1 MSYPDALKKLK
12 SVYDRVSS
20 NVADV
25 LVEIE
30 LYEDL
35 FKKSATDIN
44 NLLKRLN
51 IDNWHFYTS
60 QPRSYF
66 RVEHI
71 NDDVIKAWNRR
82 DHIDDSIDS
91 SVSYPSPSSNLS
103 GFREDIDKSLLSV
116 IRRSKLNLP
125 LFMDRGV
132 KTIRTIESLV
142 TEDLR
147 RDLSDIA
154 NELNQSYENVMRM
167 ISKVQ
172 GISDS
177 YRKALTT
184 REQQAANEWF
194 AEGYVKKGMNLK
206 LLLSSIGYPYHSEEI
221 IGIVDNTVVTTERE
235 YPELLRLN
243 SQSSIPYTDYDEIR
257 KATWRTYNSNIDVD
271 KIINLEKYVDNFEKK
286 YTE

>member
-35 FKKSATDIN
+35 FEKSATDMN
-44 NLLKRLN
+44 NLLKRFN

-60 QPRSYF
+60 QPRSDF

-71 NDDVIKAWNRR
+71 NDDVMEAQNKRIYNSA
-82 DHIDDSIDS
+82 S
-91 SVSYPSPSSNLS
+91 SLVSYPSPSSNLS

-116 IRRSKLNLP
+116 IRRSRLNLP

-154 NELNQSYENVMRM
+154 TELNQSYENVMRM
-167 ISKVQ
+167 ISKAQ

-177 YRKALTT
+177 YHKALTT

-286 YTE
+286 YTG

>member
-20 NVADV
+20 SVADV

-44 NLLKRLN
+44 NLLKRFN

-60 QPRSYF
+60 QPRSCF

-71 NDDVIKAWNRR
+71 NDGVMEAQNKRIYNSA
-82 DHIDDSIDS
+82 S
-91 SVSYPSPSSNLS
+91 SLVSYPSPSSNLS
-103 GFREDIDKSLLSV
+103 GFRKDIDESLLSV
-116 IRRSKLNLP
+116 IRRSRLNLP

-154 NELNQSYENVMRM
+154 AELNQSYENVMRM
-167 ISKVQ
+167 ISKAQ

-177 YRKALTT
+177 YRKALDTF
-184 REQQAANEWF
+184 EQQAANEWF

-286 YTE
+286 YIE

>member
-20 NVADV
+20 NIADV

-44 NLLKRLN
+44 NLLKRFN
-51 IDNWHFYTS
+51 IDNWHFYTP
-60 QPRSYF
+60 QPRSCF

-71 NDDVIKAWNRR
+71 NDDVMEAQNKRIYNSA
-82 DHIDDSIDS
+82 S
-91 SVSYPSPSSNLS
+91 SLVSYPSPSSNLS

-116 IRRSKLNLP
+116 IRRSRLNLP

-154 NELNQSYENVMRM
+154 TELNQSYENVMRM
-167 ISKVQ
+167 ISKAQ

-177 YRKALTT
+177 YHKALTT

-286 YTE
+286 YMG

>member
-1 MSYPDALKKLK
+1 MSYPDALQKLK

-44 NLLKRLN
+44 NLLKRFN

-60 QPRSYF
+60 QPRSCF

-71 NDDVIKAWNRR
+71 NDDVMEAQNKRIYNSA
-82 DHIDDSIDS
+82 S
-91 SVSYPSPSSNLS
+91 SLVSYPSPSSNLS

-116 IRRSKLNLP
+116 IRRSRLNLP

-154 NELNQSYENVMRM
+154 AELNQSYENVMRM
-167 ISKVQ
+167 ISKAQ

-177 YRKALTT
+177 YHKALTT

-206 LLLSSIGYPYHSEEI
+206 LLLSSIGYPDHSEEI

-286 YTE
+286 YMG

>member
-44 NLLKRLN
+44 NLLKRFN
-51 IDNWHFYTS
+51 IDNWHFYTP
-60 QPRSYF
+60 QPRSCF

-71 NDDVIKAWNRR
+71 NDDVMEAQNKRIYNSA
-82 DHIDDSIDS
+82 S
-91 SVSYPSPSSNLS
+91 SLVSYPSPSSSLS

-116 IRRSKLNLP
+116 IRRSRLNLP

-154 NELNQSYENVMRM
+154 TELNQSYENVMRM

-257 KATWRTYNSNIDVD
+257 KTTWRTYNSNIDVD

-286 YTE
+286 YMG

>member
-44 NLLKRLN
+44 NLLKRFN
-51 IDNWHFYTS
+51 IDNWHFYTP
-60 QPRSYF
+60 QPRSCF

-71 NDDVIKAWNRR
+71 NDDVMEAQNKRIYNSA
-82 DHIDDSIDS
+82 S
-91 SVSYPSPSSNLS
+91 SLVSYPSPSSNLS

-116 IRRSKLNLP
+116 IRRSRLNLP

-154 NELNQSYENVMRM
+154 TELNQSYENVMRM
-167 ISKVQ
+167 ISKAQ

-177 YRKALTT
+177 YHKALTT

-286 YTE
+286 YMG

>member
-20 NVADV
+20 NIADV

-44 NLLKRLN
+44 NLLKRFN

-60 QPRSYF
+60 QPRSCF

-71 NDDVIKAWNRR
+71 NDDVMEAQNKRIYNSA
-82 DHIDDSIDS
+82 S
-91 SVSYPSPSSNLS
+91 SLVSYPSPSSNLS

-116 IRRSKLNLP
+116 IRRSRLNLP

-154 NELNQSYENVMRM
+154 TELNQSYENVMRM

-286 YTE
+286 YTG

>member
-44 NLLKRLN
+44 NLLKRFN
-51 IDNWHFYTS
+51 IDNWHFYTP
-60 QPRSYF
+60 QPRSCF

-71 NDDVIKAWNRR
+71 NDDVMEAQNKRIYNSA
-82 DHIDDSIDS
+82 S
-91 SVSYPSPSSNLS
+91 SLVSYPSPSSNLS

-116 IRRSKLNLP
+116 IRRSRLNLP

-154 NELNQSYENVMRM
+154 TELNQSYENVMRM
-167 ISKVQ
+167 ISKAQ

-177 YRKALTT
+177 YHKALTT

-286 YTE
+286 YTG

>member
-44 NLLKRLN
+44 NLLKRFN
-51 IDNWHFYTS
+51 IDNWHFYTP
-60 QPRSYF
+60 QPRSCF

-71 NDDVIKAWNRR
+71 NDDVMEAQNKRIYTSA
-82 DHIDDSIDS
+82 S
-91 SVSYPSPSSNLS
+91 SLVSYPSPSSNLS

-116 IRRSKLNLP
+116 IRRSRLNLP

-132 KTIRTIESLV
+132 KIIRTIESLV

-286 YTE
+286 YME

>member
-20 NVADV
+20 NIADV

-44 NLLKRLN
+44 NLLKRFN
-51 IDNWHFYTS
+51 IDNWHFYTP
-60 QPRSYF
+60 QPRSCF

-71 NDDVIKAWNRR
+71 NDDVMEAQNKRIYNSA
-82 DHIDDSIDS
+82 S
-91 SVSYPSPSSNLS
+91 SLVSYPSPSSNLS

-116 IRRSKLNLP
+116 IRRSRLNLP

-154 NELNQSYENVMRM
+154 AELNQSYENVMRM

-235 YPELLRLN
+235 YPELLRLK

-286 YTE
+286 YMG

>member
-44 NLLKRLN
+44 NLLKRFN
-51 IDNWHFYTS
+51 IDNWHFYTP
-60 QPRSYF
+60 QPRSCF

-71 NDDVIKAWNRR
+71 NDGVMEAQNKRIYNSA
-82 DHIDDSIDS
+82 S
-91 SVSYPSPSSNLS
+91 SLVSYPSPSSNLS

-116 IRRSKLNLP
+116 IRRSRLNLP

-154 NELNQSYENVMRM
+154 AELNQSYENVMRM

-243 SQSSIPYTDYDEIR
+243 SQSPIPYTDYDEIR

-271 KIINLEKYVDNFEKK
+271 KIINLEKYVDDFEKK
-286 YTE
+286 YMG

>member
-44 NLLKRLN
+44 NLLKRFN
-51 IDNWHFYTS
+51 IDNWHFYTT

-71 NDDVIKAWNRR
+71 NDDVMEAQNKRIYNSAG
-82 DHIDDSIDS
+82 SL
-91 SVSYPSPSSNLS
+91 VSYPSPSSNLS
-103 GFREDIDKSLLSV
+103 GFRKDIDESLLSV
-116 IRRSKLNLP
+116 IRRSRLNLP

-154 NELNQSYENVMRM
+154 AELNQSYENVMRM
-167 ISKVQ
+167 ISKAQ

-177 YRKALTT
+177 YRKALDTF
-184 REQQAANEWF
+184 EQQAANEWF

-271 KIINLEKYVDNFEKK
+271 KLINLEKYVDNFEKK
-286 YTE
+286 YMG

>member
-44 NLLKRLN
+44 NLLKRFN
-51 IDNWHFYTS
+51 IDNWHFYTP
-60 QPRSYF
+60 QPRSCF
-66 RVEHI
+66 RVEHV
-71 NDDVIKAWNRR
+71 NDDVMEAQNKRIYNSA
-82 DHIDDSIDS
+82 S
-91 SVSYPSPSSNLS
+91 SLVSYPSPSSNLS

-116 IRRSKLNLP
+116 IRRSRLNLP

-154 NELNQSYENVMRM
+154 AELNQSYENVMRM

-286 YTE
+286 YMG

>member
-20 NVADV
+20 NIADV

-44 NLLKRLN
+44 NLLKRFN
-51 IDNWHFYTS
+51 IDNWHFYTP
-60 QPRSYF
+60 QPRSCF

-71 NDDVIKAWNRR
+71 NDDVMEAQNKRIYNSA
-82 DHIDDSIDS
+82 S
-91 SVSYPSPSSNLS
+91 SLVSYPSPSSNLS

-116 IRRSKLNLP
+116 IRRSRLNLP

-154 NELNQSYENVMRM
+154 AELNQSYENVMRM

-221 IGIVDNTVVTTERE
+221 IGIVDNTVITTERE

-286 YTE
+286 YMG

>member
-1 MSYPDALKKLK
+1 MSYPHALKKLK

-44 NLLKRLN
+44 NLLKRFN
-51 IDNWHFYTS
+51 IDNWHFYTP
-60 QPRSYF
+60 QPRSCF

-71 NDDVIKAWNRR
+71 NDDVMEAQNKRIYN
-82 DHIDDSIDS
+82 SIGS

-103 GFREDIDKSLLSV
+103 GFREDIDESLLSV
-116 IRRSKLNLP
+116 IRRSRLNLP

-154 NELNQSYENVMRM
+154 TELNQSYENVMRM
-167 ISKVQ
+167 ISKAQ

-177 YRKALTT
+177 YHKALTT

-286 YTE
+286 YTG

>member
-20 NVADV
+20 NIADV
-25 LVEIE
+25 LAEIE

-44 NLLKRLN
+44 NLLKRFN
-51 IDNWHFYTS
+51 IDNWHFYTP
-60 QPRSYF
+60 QPRSCF

-71 NDDVIKAWNRR
+71 NDDVMEAQNKRIYNSA
-82 DHIDDSIDS
+82 S
-91 SVSYPSPSSNLS
+91 SLVSYPSPSSNLS

-116 IRRSKLNLP
+116 IRRSRLNLP

-154 NELNQSYENVMRM
+154 TELNQSYENVMRM

-286 YTE
+286 YMG

>member
-44 NLLKRLN
+44 NLLKRFN
-51 IDNWHFYTS
+51 IDNWHFYTP
-60 QPRSYF
+60 QPRSCF

-71 NDDVIKAWNRR
+71 NDDVMEAQNKRIYNSA
-82 DHIDDSIDS
+82 S
-91 SVSYPSPSSNLS
+91 SLVSYPSPSSNLS

-116 IRRSKLNLP
+116 IRRSRLNLP

-132 KTIRTIESLV
+132 KTIHTIESLV

-206 LLLSSIGYPYHSEEI
+206 LLLSSIGYPDHSEEI

-286 YTE
+286 YMR

>member
-44 NLLKRLN
+44 NLLKRFN

-60 QPRSYF
+60 QPRSDF

-71 NDDVIKAWNRR
+71 NDDVMEAQNKRVHVDN
-82 DHIDDSIDS
+82 SVGS
-91 SVSYPSPSSNLS
+91 FVSYPSPSSNLS
-103 GFREDIDKSLLSV
+103 GFREDIDKALLST
-116 IRRSKLNLP
+116 IRRSRLNLP

-271 KIINLEKYVDNFEKK
+271 KILNLGKYVDNFEKK
-286 YTE
+286 YVK

>member
-44 NLLKRLN
+44 NLLKRFN
-51 IDNWHFYTS
+51 IDNWHFYTP
-60 QPRSYF
+60 QPRSCF

-71 NDDVIKAWNRR
+71 NDDVMESQNKRIYNSA
-82 DHIDDSIDS
+82 S
-91 SVSYPSPSSNLS
+91 SLVSYPSPSSNLS

-116 IRRSKLNLP
+116 IRRSRLNLP

-154 NELNQSYENVMRM
+154 TELNQSYENVMRM

-286 YTE
+286 YMG

>member
-20 NVADV
+20 NIADV

-44 NLLKRLN
+44 NLLKGFN

-60 QPRSYF
+60 QPRSCF

-71 NDDVIKAWNRR
+71 NDDVMEAQNKRIYNSA
-82 DHIDDSIDS
+82 S
-91 SVSYPSPSSNLS
+91 SLVSYPSPSSNLS

-116 IRRSKLNLP
+116 IRRSRLNLP

-154 NELNQSYENVMRM
+154 TELNQSYENVMRM

-286 YTE
+286 YTG

>member
-44 NLLKRLN
+44 NLLKRFN

-60 QPRSYF
+60 QPRSCF

-71 NDDVIKAWNRR
+71 NDDVMEAQNKRIYNSA
-82 DHIDDSIDS
+82 S
-91 SVSYPSPSSNLS
+91 SLVSFPSPSSNLS
-103 GFREDIDKSLLSV
+103 GFRKDIDESLLSV
-116 IRRSKLNLP
+116 IRRSRLNLP

-154 NELNQSYENVMRM
+154 AELNQSYENVMRM
-167 ISKVQ
+167 ISKAQ

-177 YRKALTT
+177 YRKALNTF
-184 REQQAANEWF
+184 EQQAANEWF

-221 IGIVDNTVVTTERE
+221 IGIVDNTVVTTEKE

-286 YTE
+286 YTG

>member
-35 FKKSATDIN
+35 FEKSATDIN
-44 NLLKRLN
+44 NLLKRFN

-60 QPRSYF
+60 QPRSDF

-71 NDDVIKAWNRR
+71 NDDVMEAQNKRIYNSA
-82 DHIDDSIDS
+82 S
-91 SVSYPSPSSNLS
+91 SLVSYPSPSSNLS

-116 IRRSKLNLP
+116 IRRSRLNLP

-286 YTE
+286 YME

>member
-35 FKKSATDIN
+35 FKKCATDIN
-44 NLLKRLN
+44 NLLKRFN
-51 IDNWHFYTS
+51 IDNWHFYTP
-60 QPRSYF
+60 QPRSCF

-71 NDDVIKAWNRR
+71 NDDVMEAQNKRIYNSA
-82 DHIDDSIDS
+82 S
-91 SVSYPSPSSNLS
+91 SLVSYPSPSSSLS

-116 IRRSKLNLP
+116 IRRSRLNLP

-154 NELNQSYENVMRM
+154 TELNQSYENVMRM

-235 YPELLRLN
+235 YPELLRLK

-271 KIINLEKYVDNFEKK
+271 KIINLEKYVDDFEKK
-286 YTE
+286 YMG

>member
-20 NVADV
+20 NVADA

-44 NLLKRLN
+44 NLLKRFN

-60 QPRSYF
+60 QPRSCF

-71 NDDVIKAWNRR
+71 NDDVIEAQNKRIYNSA
-82 DHIDDSIDS
+82 S
-91 SVSYPSPSSNLS
+91 SLVSYPSPSSNLS

-116 IRRSKLNLP
+116 IRRSRLNLP

-167 ISKVQ
+167 ISKAQ

-177 YRKALTT
+177 YHKALTT

-206 LLLSSIGYPYHSEEI
+206 LLLSSIGYPDHSEEI

-257 KATWRTYNSNIDVD
+257 KATWRTYNSNIDID

-286 YTE
+286 YTG

>member
-20 NVADV
+20 NVADI

-44 NLLKRLN
+44 NLLKRFN

-60 QPRSYF
+60 QPRSCF

-71 NDDVIKAWNRR
+71 NDDVMEAQNKRIYNSA
-82 DHIDDSIDS
+82 S
-91 SVSYPSPSSNLS
+91 SLVSYPSPSSNLS

-116 IRRSKLNLP
+116 IRRSRLNLP

-142 TEDLR
+142 TEDFR

-172 GISDS
+172 EISDS

>member
-12 SVYDRVSS
+12 SVYDRLSS

-44 NLLKRLN
+44 NLLKRFN
-51 IDNWHFYTS
+51 IDNWHFYTP
-60 QPRSYF
+60 QPRSCF

-71 NDDVIKAWNRR
+71 NDDVMEAQNKRIYNSA
-82 DHIDDSIDS
+82 S
-91 SVSYPSPSSNLS
+91 SLVSYPSPSSNLS

-116 IRRSKLNLP
+116 IRRSRLNLP

-167 ISKVQ
+167 ISKAQ

-177 YRKALTT
+177 YHKALTT

-257 KATWRTYNSNIDVD
+257 EATWRTYNSNIDVD

-286 YTE
+286 YME

>member
-1 MSYPDALKKLK
+1 MSYPDALQKLK

-44 NLLKRLN
+44 NLLKRFN

-60 QPRSYF
+60 QPRSCF

-71 NDDVIKAWNRR
+71 NDDVMEAQNKRIYNSA
-82 DHIDDSIDS
+82 S
-91 SVSYPSPSSNLS
+91 SLVSYPSPSSNLS

-116 IRRSKLNLP
+116 IRRSRLNLP

-167 ISKVQ
+167 ISKAQ

-177 YRKALTT
+177 YHKALTT

-206 LLLSSIGYPYHSEEI
+206 LLLSSIGYPDHSEEI

-286 YTE
+286 YMG

>member
-44 NLLKRLN
+44 NLLKRFN
-51 IDNWHFYTS
+51 IDNWHFYTP
-60 QPRSYF
+60 QPRSCF

-71 NDDVIKAWNRR
+71 NDDVMEAQNKRIYNSA
-82 DHIDDSIDS
+82 S
-91 SVSYPSPSSNLS
+91 SLVSYPSPSSNLS

-116 IRRSKLNLP
+116 IRRSRLNLP

-154 NELNQSYENVMRM
+154 TELNQSYENVMRM
-167 ISKVQ
+167 ISKAQ

-177 YRKALTT
+177 YHKALTT

-271 KIINLEKYVDNFEKK
+271 KIINLEKYVDDFEKK
-286 YTE
+286 YTG

>member
-44 NLLKRLN
+44 NLLKRFN

-60 QPRSYF
+60 QPRSCF

-71 NDDVIKAWNRR
+71 NDDVMEAQNKRIYNSA
-82 DHIDDSIDS
+82 S
-91 SVSYPSPSSNLS
+91 SLVSYPSPSSNLS

-116 IRRSKLNLP
+116 IRRSRLNLP

-154 NELNQSYENVMRM
+154 TELNQSYENVMRM

-184 REQQAANEWF
+184 REQQVANEWF

-286 YTE
+286 YMG

>member
-44 NLLKRLN
+44 NLLKRFN
-51 IDNWHFYTS
+51 IDNWHFYTP
-60 QPRSYF
+60 QPRSCF

-71 NDDVIKAWNRR
+71 NDDVMEAQNKRIYNSA
-82 DHIDDSIDS
+82 S
-91 SVSYPSPSSNLS
+91 SLVSYPSPSSNLS

-116 IRRSKLNLP
+116 IRRSRLNLP

-154 NELNQSYENVMRM
+154 TELNQSYENVMRM

-257 KATWRTYNSNIDVD
+257 KTTWRTYNSNIDVD

-286 YTE
+286 YMG

>member
-44 NLLKRLN
+44 NLLKRFN
-51 IDNWHFYTS
+51 IDSWHFYTS
-60 QPRSYF
+60 QPRSCF

-71 NDDVIKAWNRR
+71 NDDVMEAQNKRIYNSA
-82 DHIDDSIDS
+82 S
-91 SVSYPSPSSNLS
+91 SLVSYPSPSSNLS

-116 IRRSKLNLP
+116 IRRSRLNLP

-167 ISKVQ
+167 ISRVQ

-206 LLLSSIGYPYHSEEI
+206 LLLSSIGYPDHSEEI

>member
-20 NVADV
+20 NIADV

-44 NLLKRLN
+44 NLLKRFN

-60 QPRSYF
+60 QPRSCF

-71 NDDVIKAWNRR
+71 NDDVMEAQNKRIYNSA
-82 DHIDDSIDS
+82 S
-91 SVSYPSPSSNLS
+91 SLVSYPSPSSNLS

-116 IRRSKLNLP
+116 IRRSRLNLP

-154 NELNQSYENVMRM
+154 TELNQSYENVMRM

-177 YRKALTT
+177 YHKALTT

-206 LLLSSIGYPYHSEEI
+206 LLLSSIGYPDHSEEI
-221 IGIVDNTVVTTERE
+221 VGIVDSTVVTTERE

-286 YTE
+286 YTG

>member
-44 NLLKRLN
+44 NLLKRFN

-60 QPRSYF
+60 QPRSCF

-71 NDDVIKAWNRR
+71 NDDVMEAQNKRIYNSA
-82 DHIDDSIDS
+82 S
-91 SVSYPSPSSNLS
+91 SLVSYPSPSSNLS

-116 IRRSKLNLP
+116 IRRSRLNLP

-154 NELNQSYENVMRM
+154 TELNQSYENVMRM
-167 ISKVQ
+167 ISKAQ

-177 YRKALTT
+177 YHKALTT

-221 IGIVDNTVVTTERE
+221 IGIVDNTVVTTEKE

-271 KIINLEKYVDNFEKK
+271 KIINLEKYVDDFEKK
-286 YTE
+286 YMG

>member
-44 NLLKRLN
+44 NLLKRFN

-60 QPRSYF
+60 QPRSCF

-71 NDDVIKAWNRR
+71 NDSVMEAQNKRIYNSAG
-82 DHIDDSIDS
+82 SL
-91 SVSYPSPSSNLS
+91 VSYPSPSSNLS
-103 GFREDIDKSLLSV
+103 GFRKDIDESLLSV
-116 IRRSKLNLP
+116 IRRSRLNLP

-154 NELNQSYENVMRM
+154 AELNQSYENVMRM
-167 ISKVQ
+167 ISKAQ

-177 YRKALTT
+177 YRKALDTF
-184 REQQAANEWF
+184 EQQAANEWF

-286 YTE
+286 YMG

>member
-44 NLLKRLN
+44 NLLKRFN
-51 IDNWHFYTS
+51 IDNWHFYTP
-60 QPRSYF
+60 QPRSCF

-71 NDDVIKAWNRR
+71 NDDVMEAQNKRIYNSAG
-82 DHIDDSIDS
+82 SL
-91 SVSYPSPSSNLS
+91 VSYPSPSSNLS

-116 IRRSKLNLP
+116 IRRSRLNLP

-154 NELNQSYENVMRM
+154 TELNQSYENVMRM

-286 YTE
+286 YTG

>member
-25 LVEIE
+25 LVVIE

-44 NLLKRLN
+44 NLLKRFN

-60 QPRSYF
+60 QPRSCF

-71 NDDVIKAWNRR
+71 NDDVMEAQNKRIYNSA
-82 DHIDDSIDS
+82 S
-91 SVSYPSPSSNLS
+91 SLVSYPSPSSNLS
-103 GFREDIDKSLLSV
+103 GFRKDIDESLLSV
-116 IRRSKLNLP
+116 IRRSRLNLP

-167 ISKVQ
+167 ISKAQ

-177 YRKALTT
+177 YRKALDTF
-184 REQQAANEWF
+184 EQQAANEWF

-243 SQSSIPYTDYDEIR
+243 FQSSILCTDYDEIR

>member
-44 NLLKRLN
+44 NLLKRFN
-51 IDNWHFYTS
+51 IDNWHFYTP
-60 QPRSYF
+60 QPRSCF

-71 NDDVIKAWNRR
+71 NDDVMEAQNKRIYNSA
-82 DHIDDSIDS
+82 S
-91 SVSYPSPSSNLS
+91 SLVSYPSPSSNLS

-116 IRRSKLNLP
+116 IRRSRLNLP

-206 LLLSSIGYPYHSEEI
+206 LLLSSIGYPDHSEEI

-286 YTE
+286 YMR

>member
-44 NLLKRLN
+44 NLLKRFN

-60 QPRSYF
+60 QPRSCF

-71 NDDVIKAWNRR
+71 NDDVMEAQNKRIYNSA
-82 DHIDDSIDS
+82 S
-91 SVSYPSPSSNLS
+91 SLVSYPSPSSNLS

-116 IRRSKLNLP
+116 IRRSRLNLP

-154 NELNQSYENVMRM
+154 TELNQSYENVMRM
-167 ISKVQ
+167 ISKAQ

-177 YRKALTT
+177 YHKALTT

-206 LLLSSIGYPYHSEEI
+206 LLLSSIGYPDHSEEI

-286 YTE
+286 YMG

>member
-44 NLLKRLN
+44 NLLKRFN

-60 QPRSYF
+60 QPRSCF

-71 NDDVIKAWNRR
+71 NDDVMEAQNKRIYNSA
-82 DHIDDSIDS
+82 S
-91 SVSYPSPSSNLS
+91 SLVSYPSPSSNLS

-116 IRRSKLNLP
+116 IRRSRLNLP

-177 YRKALTT
+177 YHKALAT

-206 LLLSSIGYPYHSEEI
+206 LLLSSIGYPDHSEEI

-286 YTE
+286 YTG

>member
-44 NLLKRLN
+44 NLLKRFN
-51 IDNWHFYTS
+51 IDNWHFYTP
-60 QPRSYF
+60 QPRSCF

-71 NDDVIKAWNRR
+71 NDDVMEAQNKRIYNSA
-82 DHIDDSIDS
+82 S
-91 SVSYPSPSSNLS
+91 SLVSYPSPSSNLS

-116 IRRSKLNLP
+116 IRRSRLNLP

-154 NELNQSYENVMRM
+154 TELNQSYENVMRM
-167 ISKVQ
+167 ISKAQ

-221 IGIVDNTVVTTERE
+221 ISIVDNTVVTTERE

-286 YTE
+286 YTG